1 MKSLVPPSLR
11 LNRVVLAFGI
21 AFLATIFASVIFVDA
36 NSTAAPML
44 DQNFVVTNNNDSG
57 LGSLRDAITNANA
70 TVGKDTISFDIP
82 GSGIKV
88 ITLLTSLPDITDA
101 VVIDGSTQPGY
112 AGSPLI
118 ELDGL
123 QTGKSGLVIKA
134 GGSTVKGL
142 AIGNFNE
149 FGIWLN
155 NCDNNVIQGNYI
167 GINAAGTVARVNDTN
182 LLLSNSS
189 NNLIGGTTAAARN
202 VISAS
207 RFAGLDIG
215 GSNNVIQGNFIGT
228 NAAGTA
234 KFENTTGI
242 SISSSPFINNVI
254 GGTAPGAGNLISGN
268 TRGILV
274 SAPGTIIQGNLIGTD
289 ITGTQ
294 PIPNSEGINSSASNV
309 LIGGTTASAR
319 NIISG
324 NLATGVTFGGTGS
337 KLQGNYI
344 GTDITGSLALPNAL
358 GVNASNNALVG
369 GTTPEE
375 RNVISANQN
384 ANVSLNSNAVGNGV
398 TLQGNYVGTDVTG
411 TRALGN
417 SRIGVSVSGFSH
429 LVGGTAPG
437 AGNVISGNETGI
449 QLAATGN
456 TIQGNLIGLNAAGTL
471 PLPNTEEGISLAFG
485 NNIVGGIQNGAANK
499 IAFNGGPGVTVLF
512 GTGNSIRGNS
522 IFANGELGIDLGQT
536 GVTPND
542 ATDSDSGPNNLQ
554 NFPVLTSVQ
563 SNGGNTTIQGTLKST
578 PNTTFQIDFYSNS
591 AIDPSGNGEGALFF
605 NTAPV
610 NTNANGDATINV
622 TFPAPLAAGR
632 VITATA
638 TDPNGN
644 TSEFSAGD
652 PTNANGIAQFS
663 VSSISVIEDLPLLT
677 VTVVR
682 TGGSAGNLSV
692 DYATANGTA
701 IAGQDYT
708 ATSGTLNFAN
718 GETSKTFQIPILD
731 DSTTELEETF
741 TVVLHTASLDML
753 GTPNVLTVTLQ
764 DHLTVP
770 FMFPFDASVQEGNS
784 GTKDMLFLLNLSV
797 PTGKTVSVNYAT
809 ANGTAIGGAACGS
822 PSVDYESKSGTITFA
837 PGQTSFTLP
846 IKICGDTS
854 AEANEQFV
862 VQLSNPVN
870 VELSFS
876 QGSGLIF
883 NDDLLGLIL
892 EDNGPGVSQAMALE
906 SLLLT
911 RDPFKVLRIPHLVDV
926 PDNNTR
932 VLLFATGL
940 QLDPSET
947 AAAVT
952 VRFIGSNS
960 QIFDVLAEDV
970 RAVPGTDFTQVVVK
984 LPETLPAGTCNLTVR
999 AHGRVS
1005 NLGTIRIVQ

>member
-21 AFLATIFASVIFVDA
+21 AFLVTIFANVIFVDA
-36 NSTAAPML
+36 TSTAEPML

-57 LGSLRDAITNANA
+57 LGSLREAITNANA

-101 VVIDGSTQPGY
+101 VIIDGSTQPGY

-123 QTGKSGLVIKA
+123 QTGASGLVIKA

-167 GINAAGTVARVNDTN
+167 GINAAGTLARVNDTD

-189 NNLIGGTTAAARN
+189 NNLIGGTTAVARN

-242 SISSSPFINNVI
+242 SISSAPFINNVI

-294 PIPNSEGINSSASNV
+294 SIPNSEGINSSASNV
-309 LIGGTTASAR
+309 LIGGTTPSAR

-375 RNVISANQN
+375 RNLISANQN
-384 ANVSLNSNAVGNGV
+384 GNVSLNSNAVGNGV
-398 TLQGNYVGTDVTG
+398 TLQGNYIGTDITG

-417 SRIGVSVSGFSH
+417 SRIGVSVSAFSH

-485 NNIVGGIQNGAANK
+485 NNIVGGTQNGAANK

-663 VSSISVIEDLPLLT
+663 VSSITVIEDLPLLT

-741 TVVLHTASLDML
+741 TVGLHTANLDML

-784 GTKDMLFLLNLSV
+784 GTKDMLFVLNLSV

-809 ANGTAIGGAACGS
+809 ANGTAIGGVACGS
-822 PSVDYESKSGTITFA
+822 PSVDYESQSGTITFA

-846 IKICGDTS
+846 IRICGDTN
-854 AEANEQFV
+854 AEANEQFL

-876 QGSGLIF
+876 QGSGLIS

-911 RDPFKVLRIPHLVDV
+911 RDPFKVLRIPHLIDV

-947 AAAVT
+947 ASAVT
-952 VRFIGSNS
+952 VRFIGSNN

-984 LPETLPAGTCNLTVR
+984 LPETLPAGTCTLTVR

-1005 NLGTIRIVQ
+1005 NLGTIRIVL

>member
-1 MKSLVPPSLR
+1 MKSLLLPPLH
-11 LNRVVLAFGI
+11 LNRVVLVFGI
-21 AFLATIFASVIFVDA
+21 AFLLTIFTSVIFVEA
-36 NSTAAPML
+36 NSLAQPML
-44 DQNFVVTNNNDSG
+44 DQNFVVTNNNDNG
-57 LGSLRDAITNANA
+57 AGSLRDAITNANA
-70 TVGKDTISFDIP
+70 TAGKDTISFNIP
-82 GSGIKV
+82 GPGIKV
-88 ITLLTSLPDITDA
+88 ITLLTSLPDITDS
-101 VVIDGSTQPGY
+101 VVIDATTQPGY

-123 QTGKSGLVIKA
+123 QTGASGLVIKA

-142 AIGNFNE
+142 VIGNFNE

-155 NCDNNVIQGNYI
+155 NCDNNIIQGNYI
-167 GINAAGTVARVNDTN
+167 GINATGTLARVNDTN

-202 VISAS
+202 VISAA
-207 RFAGLDIG
+207 RFAGLEIG

-234 KFENTTGI
+234 RFDNTTGI

-254 GGTAPGAGNLISGN
+254 GGTTPGAGNLISGN
-268 TRGILV
+268 SRGILV
-274 SAPGTIIQGNLIGTD
+274 SAAGTIIQGNLIGTD
-289 ITGTQ
+289 VTGTQ
-294 PIPNSEGINSSASNV
+294 AIPNSEGINSFASNV
-309 LIGGTTASAR
+309 LIGGATPSAR

-344 GTDITGSLALPNAL
+344 GADITGTLAVPNGL

-369 GTTPEE
+369 GTAPEE
-375 RNVISANQN
+375 RNVISGNQSG
-384 ANVSLNSNAVGNGV
+384 NVSLGANDPGNGT
-398 TLQGNYVGTDVTG
+398 TLQGNYIGTDVSG
-411 TRALGN
+411 THALGN
-417 SRIGVSVSGFSH
+417 TMIGVSVSAATH

-437 AGNVISGNETGI
+437 AGNVISGNQTGV
-449 QLAATGN
+449 QLAGSGN
-456 TIQGNLIGLNAAGTL
+456 TIQGNLIGLNALGTS
-471 PLPNTEEGISLAFG
+471 PLPNTAQGISVGFG
-485 NNIVGGIQNGAANK
+485 NNIIGGTQNGAANK
-499 IAFNGGPGVTVLF
+499 IALNGGPGITVFF

-554 NFPVLTSVQ
+554 NFPLLTSVQ
-563 SNGGNTTIQGTLKST
+563 ANGGNTTIQGTLKST

-591 AIDPSGNGEGALFF
+591 AIDPSGNGEGALYF
-605 NTAPV
+605 NSAPV

-622 TFPAPLAAGR
+622 TFSTPLAAGR

-652 PTNANGIAQFS
+652 PTNANGIAQFDVTS
-663 VSSISVIEDLPLLT
+663 LTVIEDLSFLT

-718 GETSKTFQIPILD
+718 GETSKTFQIPLID
-731 DSTTELEETF
+731 DSTNELDETF
-741 TVVLHTASLDML
+741 TVALHTSSLEVL

-764 DHLTVP
+764 DHSTVP
-770 FMFPFDASVQEGNS
+770 LLFPFTASVQEGNS
-784 GTKDMLFLLNLSV
+784 GTTDMLFLLDLSV

-809 ANGTAIGGAACGS
+809 ANVTAIGGAACGA
-822 PSVDYESKSGTITFA
+822 PGVDYESKSGTITFA

-846 IKICGDTS
+846 IRVCGDTS

-862 VQLSNPVN
+862 VQLTNASN
-870 VELSFS
+870 LDLIFT
-876 QGSGLIF
+876 QGGGLIV

-892 EDNGPGVSQAMALE
+892 EDNGPSPSQAMALE
-906 SLLLT
+906 SLLFT

-940 QLDPSET
+940 QLDPGE
-947 AAAVT
+947 AASAVT
-952 VRFIGSNS
+952 VRFIGSNNE
-960 QIFDVLAEDV
+960 IFNVLAEDV

-984 LPETLPAGTCNLTVR
+984 LPETLQAGTCTLTVR

-1005 NLGTIRIVQ
+1005 NLGSIRIVQ